1 MKNATSR
8 KAVPEVVNSLAA
20 RAAERAMKL
29 REEFLSRGLFTAE
42 MAADYNTA
50 NDVPMGVVSS
60 AVLGARAAEHAAT
73 TLAEGT
79 AASIAEPVEPEEVA
93 IVAAPV
99 EPEPIVEA
107 PVVETPVETK
117 PDEAEELPPLADDVL
132 EPVETKPSAQ
142 VAPTVSLRDQV
153 IARIAADIRETRVAG
168 AQRTASPAPTEH
180 RAHPPRPDRPARPAR
195 PMRPTPAPKAEYVLG
210 VGEYWCNG
218 CPRRHVTTNPLVPE
232 LRELKRRFD
241 HPPTEAEL
249 VAIAACELVF
259 QDERRKP
266 AAQQVRWFPL
276 EAQIDVVARD
286 AVEHAARETADRAH
300 TNRRAARAV
309 AGAMPYVSASKPKA
323 SSLSNRGKQVC
334 DGFEDA
340 LERMRSKR

>member
-1 MKNATSR
+1 MNAGNR
-8 KAVPEVVNSLAA
+8 NAVPEVTNPIAA
-20 RAAERAMKL
+20 RVADRARQL
-29 REEFLSRGLFTAE
+29 REEFLNRGLFTAK
-42 MAADYNTA
+42 MAADYRTA
-50 NDVPMGVVSS
+50 GDVPMQVVSS

-73 TLAEGT
+73 TLVEGT
-79 AASIAEPVEPEEVA
+79 AASIAEPVETEEVA
-93 IVAAPV
+93 PVAIIEAPV
-99 EPEPIVEA
+99 EPEPAVTA
-107 PVVETPVETK
+107 PVVETSVETAS
-117 PDEAEELPPLADDVL
+117 DELPPLADDVL

-153 IARIAADIRETRVAG
+153 IARIAAGIRETRVAG
-168 AQRTASPAPTEH
+168 AQRTASPAPTTEH

-232 LRELKRRFD
+232 LREIKRRFD
-241 HPPTEAEL
+241 HPPTRAEL
-249 VAIAACELVF
+249 VAIAACEMVF
-259 QDERRKP
+259 QDEQRKP
-266 AAQQVRWFPL
+266 AARQVRWFPL
-276 EAQIDVVARD
+276 DVQVDVVARD